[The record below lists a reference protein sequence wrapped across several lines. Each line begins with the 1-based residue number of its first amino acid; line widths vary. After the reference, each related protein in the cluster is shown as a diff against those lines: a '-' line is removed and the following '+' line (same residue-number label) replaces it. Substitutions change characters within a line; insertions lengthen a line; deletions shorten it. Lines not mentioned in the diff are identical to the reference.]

1 MLGLGLEPTN
11 NPAEREL
18 RKLVLHRSATQ
29 GTRGEAGRRWW
40 ERVFSVRATC
50 RKQGRSVFGYL
61 VEAIETA
68 AAGGPAP
75 RLA

>member
-1 MLGLGLEPTN
+1 MEPTN

-61 VEAIETA
+61 VEAIEAA
-68 AAGGPAP
+68 AAGGPTP
-75 RLA
+75 RLV